1 MDFEI
6 ALRSDDLEKIEKFL
20 PEKVNDYIGLT
31 PIQIAC
37 KHQLKEE
44 IIDKIIK
51 SGADLLKKT
60 QESVL
65 HFACLGRV
73 SFSIFSKLVK
83 NGADIN
89 AVNGGSILHYA
100 CFYKVDPQIIKFLID
115 SDVDVNQTTGKNAL
129 HFSVEKSNF
138 DGIRLLVEA
147 GCDQNQKDNKTPLFL
162 AGEKEKKVI
171 KCSNS
176 YVEDFLRFYERKEF
190 TDVTIKCRTGEI
202 MVHKFILKAR
212 ISQDETVISRFLTI
226 CKKYDYVDIDSFVL
240 FLYGKN
246 FKIPSSETEKFSQIV
261 KDTGLEENWLVQKS
275 GKRGLINDLR
285 KIYYQDQNKD
295 FTIIVV
301 SEFHFKIHKVV
312 LIIRSELYRG
322 MFLTVKD
329 SSDQVNDYSGKSQN
343 AIKALIEFLYFDEFL
358 EQPSDEVF
366 RELYDAIDYY
376 QLNVNSNL
384 LLILGSDIN

>member
-226 CKKYDYVDIDSFVL
+226 CKNMI
-240 FLYGKN
+240 
-246 FKIPSSETEKFSQIV
+246 I
-261 KDTGLEENWLVQKS
+261 
-275 GKRGLINDLR
+275 

-312 LIIRSELYRG
+312 LIIRRKLYRG

-329 SSDQVNDYSGKSQN
+329 SSDQIYLFIERYKANISSLIFERNQ
-343 AIKALIEFLYFDEFL
+343 IKQKLNYDVQVLLMKETNEFDHDFL
-358 EQPSDEVF
+358 QKYKNFEETRIFSCNKTQ
-366 RELYDAIDYY
+366 
-376 QLNVNSNL
+376 
-384 LLILGSDIN
+384 INNWET